1 MDEDD
6 PGAGYA
12 TMDSQGGLPNKLG
25 WEKRFRFFGQE
36 LVLWENRPLAVWD
49 ASYGLVAWNAALVLS
64 GAIETGLVPRWP
76 VARLRGARVLDV
88 GAGTG
93 IFGLAVAAAGARAV
107 LTDYEPRVIQQLQ
120 ANADANGALLS
131 DRVRCQRLDWCNPAD
146 SAPGSAVFADAVA
159 FDLVV
164 AADLLYNDTEHSW
177 PELVTTLAA
186 LAGPGTDVLVGYE
199 VRPNVDQAEFF
210 RLAEPWFAAEPIELP
225 PSLFTELQA
234 RQYEGDLGKGKA
246 GKVKAAILRPRPL
259 VQPSL

>member
-12 TMDSQGGLPNKLG
+12 SMDSQGGLPNKLG

-93 IFGLAVAAAGARAV
+93 IFGLAVAAAG
-107 LTDYEPRVIQQLQ
+107 
-120 ANADANGALLS
+120 
-131 DRVRCQRLDWCNPAD
+131 
-146 SAPGSAVFADAVA
+146 
-159 FDLVV
+159 
-164 AADLLYNDTEHSW
+164 
-177 PELVTTLAA
+177 
-186 LAGPGTDVLVGYE
+186 
-199 VRPNVDQAEFF
+199 
-210 RLAEPWFAAEPIELP
+210 
-225 PSLFTELQA
+225 
-234 RQYEGDLGKGKA
+234 
-246 GKVKAAILRPRPL
+246 
-259 VQPSL
+259 